1 MEQEKLKILK
11 EVLGSYRRSGEE
23 YLFFCP
29 FCKHHKAKFSVNL
42 DKGAKCWVCGWAN
55 PNLYKIVRRLGDHE
69 QKYAWRA
76 IDSTVDIGSFSD
88 DLFGEEEVEEVVQ
101 SVDLPKEFVS
111 LINPNPPMT
120 SLSARKYLKERGVT
134 KQDIRDWKIGY
145 CFTGEYAGRI
155 VVPSFGISG
164 KANYFVARA
173 YGDAWPKYKNP
184 PVGRD
189 IVFNELYIDWES
201 DLVIVEGVFDA
212 IVAGPNAI
220 PLLGSTLRERS
231 KLFQKIAENGTPIYL
246 ALDRDAEKKTLKLVD
261 NLLQYDI
268 DLYKIDFSE
277 YRVEDVGEMTKDQ
290 FKEAKENAMKL
301 DLDNLLRYRTA
312 LV

>member
-101 SVDLPKEFVS
+101 SVDLPKEVVS
-111 LINPNPPMT
+111 LINPDAPMT
-120 SLSARKYLKERGVT
+120 S
-134 KQDIRDWKIGY
+134 
-145 CFTGEYAGRI
+145 
-155 VVPSFGISG
+155 
-164 KANYFVARA
+164 
-173 YGDAWPKYKNP
+173 
-184 PVGRD
+184 
-189 IVFNELYIDWES
+189 
-201 DLVIVEGVFDA
+201 
-212 IVAGPNAI
+212 
-220 PLLGSTLRERS
+220 
-231 KLFQKIAENGTPIYL
+231 
-246 ALDRDAEKKTLKLVD
+246 
-261 NLLQYDI
+261 
-268 DLYKIDFSE
+268 
-277 YRVEDVGEMTKDQ
+277 
-290 FKEAKENAMKL
+290 
-301 DLDNLLRYRTA
+301 
-312 LV
+312 